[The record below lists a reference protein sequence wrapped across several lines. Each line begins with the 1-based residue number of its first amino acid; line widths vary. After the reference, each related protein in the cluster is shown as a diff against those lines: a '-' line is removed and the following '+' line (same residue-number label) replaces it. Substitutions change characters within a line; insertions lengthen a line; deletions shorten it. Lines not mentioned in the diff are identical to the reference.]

1 MNGRALRTI
10 TGPKN
15 AGINRVMWNLTA
27 QSADGQ
33 GQGRGGGGGGG
44 RGGGGGQPVD
54 PGTYVVTL
62 EANGQKYS
70 KSVAVLEDV
79 WMGQR

>member
-1 MNGRALRTI
+1 
-10 TGPKN
+10 
-15 AGINRVMWNLTA
+15 MWNLTA
-27 QSADGQ
+27 QSGEGQ

-44 RGGGGGQPVD
+44 GRGGGGQSVD

-70 KSVAVLEDV
+70 KPVAVLEDI
-79 WMGQR
+79 WLGK